1 MKKLWPFIK
10 KWFFPPLFSW
20 VFYSNF
26 IFLWFFVDEWNRTLP
41 NFKSYTI
48 LMIVGFFP
56 IYVGMDSD
64 DGRFDRFHTFIED
77 IGKKWLQYTI
87 LIFLTLVWFTSI
99 AWVDKYFPMQW

>member
-41 NFKSYTI
+41 NFKA
-48 LMIVGFFP
+48 F
-56 IYVGMDSD
+56 
-64 DGRFDRFHTFIED
+64 RFYYETFTKMYE
-77 IGKKWLQYTI
+77 
-87 LIFLTLVWFTSI
+87 
-99 AWVDKYFPMQW
+99 